1 MAELA
6 VRTAY
11 TNPARALSLA
21 TLKLTFPFWGVGFP
35 VASIII
41 AIGSYFAFAANGKI
55 TTSES
60 VVLSGSF
67 ALLLLFI
74 TGLLAVRWLSND
86 TIEVSKD
93 GLRMPYIPLKGR
105 LRLPWNS
112 INRISLNSAPA
123 GNEKALPDKE
133 KKGRAA
139 EPWREKE
146 LVIYT
151 TNKGKEYISFSHM
164 TPETVEKLILSIEMW
179 GTGIEIDE
187 SVLELKQAIAA
198 GGNSNSALPALPGN
212 LSYTEMWEEELS
224 RRFCPTAFVP
234 LEPGMVLRNGTLKV
248 LRHLALGGLSAVYL
262 CQLDERQL
270 VVLKE
275 AVVADDATESAQDK
289 AREMLDREAAMLLKL
304 KHDNIVKVMDYF
316 VEQKRN
322 YLMLEYINGQDL
334 RQLVKQNGPQSES
347 TVVTW
352 ALTMT
357 SILKYLH
364 EQDPPLIHRDFTPDN
379 LVLSPDG
386 SIIVIDFGAANE
398 FIGNATGTFVGKHAF
413 IAPEQFRGKAVV
425 QSDIYAL
432 GCTLFFLLTG
442 KEPEALS
449 TSDPREHVP
458 DLSKELAEIVVS
470 CTQMESKD
478 RYQSAA
484 QLMPV
489 LARLAS

>member
-1 MAELA
+1 
-6 VRTAY
+6 
-11 TNPARALSLA
+11 
-21 TLKLTFPFWGVGFP
+21 
-35 VASIII
+35 
-41 AIGSYFAFAANGKI
+41 
-55 TTSES
+55 
-60 VVLSGSF
+60 
-67 ALLLLFI
+67 
-74 TGLLAVRWLSND
+74 
-86 TIEVSKD
+86 
-93 GLRMPYIPLKGR
+93 
-105 LRLPWNS
+105 
-112 INRISLNSAPA
+112 
-123 GNEKALPDKE
+123 
-133 KKGRAA
+133 
-139 EPWREKE
+139 
-146 LVIYT
+146 
-151 TNKGKEYISFSHM
+151 
-164 TPETVEKLILSIEMW
+164 
-179 GTGIEIDE
+179 
-187 SVLELKQAIAA
+187 
-198 GGNSNSALPALPGN
+198 
-212 LSYTEMWEEELS
+212 WEEELS